1 MSQKMISKIKYDYG
15 KKGPNYEVNMHI
27 DLGRFEKQYSKSQ
40 FLLDSQIMTDMV
52 PYMPMQTGTFINVT
66 RAASASIAGSGKVVA
81 AVPPMGRYLYMGKVM
96 VDSATGKGP
105 MRIEV
110 SPGEYIFRFRKGA
123 KLMATER
130 DLQFSK
136 AANPKV
142 QKQWFDVAKRAHGKD
157 WVKQAKRIAGGKA

>member
-1 MSQKMISKIKYDYG
+1 MNTRIDYHFTSDTLSIDA
-15 KKGPNYEVNMHI
+15 NI
-27 DLGRFEKQYSKSQ
+27 DLGRIEENIERAQY
-40 FLLDSQIMTDMV
+40 FLDSQVMTDMV
-52 PYMPMQTGTFINVT
+52 PYMPMQTGNFIART

-123 KLMATER
+123 KLMATDR

-157 WVKQAKRIAGGKA
+157 WIKQTKRIAGGKA